1 MADIDTRLLR
11 SFLTVATERSFSIAA
26 ELRGCSQGTMSLR
39 IRTLE
44 EQVGM
49 RLFERN
55 RADVRLTDAG
65 RDLLPGAQAMVDL
78 HDRLLERANSKLI
91 AGAVRLGV
99 AEDCSSSLLPEL
111 MKRMRETYS
120 ALELDIRCGGGAALC
135 GEIEAGRLDLA
146 VVMLLEE
153 SPSAAKLS
161 RPRLYWAAAPEFAV
175 ADWPVVPV
183 AGYPEGYPLREAAVA
198 ALESRNTAYRE
209 VLMGSDEGAI
219 RCAVASGAA
228 VAVMA
233 EGTVPADMKVI
244 SHSPALAP
252 PGRAVIQLLE
262 APEPLSEAA
271 GIVKREIESL
281 YPGA

>member
-1 MADIDTRLLR
+1 MTDIDTRLLR
-11 SFLTVATERSFSIAA
+11 SFLTVAAERSFSIAA

-44 EQVGM
+44 EQIGM

-78 HDRLLERANSKLI
+78 HDRLLERASSKLTT
-91 AGAVRLGV
+91 GTVRLGI
-99 AEDCSSSLLPEL
+99 AEDCASSLLPEL
-111 MKRMRETYS
+111 IKRMREAYT
-120 ALELDIRCGGGAALC
+120 ALELDIRCGSGLALRQEVETGG
-135 GEIEAGRLDLA
+135 LDLA

-153 SPSAAKLS
+153 LPAAAKLS
-161 RPRLYWAAAPEFAV
+161 RPRLYWVAAPEFAV

-198 ALESRNTAYRE
+198 ALESRETGYRE
-209 VLMGSDEGAI
+209 VLTGSDEQAI
-219 RCAVASGAA
+219 RCAVACGGA

-244 SHSPALAP
+244 SHSSALAP

-262 APEPLSEAA
+262 MPEPLTEAA
-271 GIVKREIESL
+271 EIVKREIAGL

>member
-1 MADIDTRLLR
+1 MTDIDTRLLR
-11 SFLTVATERSFSIAA
+11 SFLTVAAERSFSIAA
-26 ELRGCSQGTMSLR
+26 ELLGCSQGTMSLR

-49 RLFERN
+49 RLLERN

-78 HDRLLERANSKLI
+78 HDRLLERAGSKLI

-99 AEDCSSSLLPEL
+99 AEDCCSSLLPGL

-120 ALELDIRCGGGAALC
+120 ALELDIRCGDGAALRRDVA
-135 GEIEAGRLDLA
+135 AGSLDLA
-146 VVMLLEE
+146 VVMMLEE
-153 SPSAAKLS
+153 LPSAAKLS
-161 RPRLYWAAAPEFAV
+161 RPRLCWVAAPDFAV

-209 VLMGSDEGAI
+209 VLTGAGEQAI
-219 RCAVASGAA
+219 RSAVACGAA
-228 VAVMA
+228 VAVLA
-233 EGTVPADMKVI
+233 EGAVPADMKVI
-244 SHSPALAP
+244 AHSPALAP

-262 APEPLSEAA
+262 TPRPLSEAA
-271 GIVKREIESL
+271 GIVKREIAGL

>member
-11 SFLTVATERSFSIAA
+11 SFLTVAAERSFSIAA
-26 ELRGCSQGTMSLR
+26 ELLGCSQGTMSLR

-91 AGAVRLGV
+91 GGNVRLGI
-99 AEDCSSSLLPEL
+99 ADDCTSSLLPKL
-111 MKRMRETYS
+111 MQRMRDSYT
-120 ALELDIRCGGGAALC
+120 ALELDICCGSGAALC
-135 GEIEAGRLDLA
+135 RDVEAGGLDIA

-153 SPSAAKLS
+153 LPAASKLS
-161 RPRLYWAAAPEFAV
+161 RPRLYWVAAPEFAV
-175 ADWPVVPV
+175 ADWAVLPL
-183 AGYPEGYPLREAAVA
+183 AGYPEGYPLREAALA

-209 VLMGSDEGAI
+209 TLTGADEGAI
-219 RCAVASGAA
+219 RCVVGSGGAVT
-228 VAVMA
+228 VLA

-252 PGRAVIQLLE
+252 PGRAVVQILE
-262 APEPLSEAA
+262 GDRPLSDAA
-271 GIVKREIESL
+271 GIVKREIAGF

>member
-11 SFLTVATERSFSIAA
+11 SFLTVAAERSFSIAA
-26 ELRGCSQGTMSLR
+26 ELLGCSQGTMSLR

-78 HDRLLERANSKLI
+78 HDRLLERAGSKLI
-91 AGAVRLGV
+91 AGTVRLGV
-99 AEDCSSSLLPEL
+99 AEDCCSSLLPEFI
-111 MKRMRETYS
+111 KRMRSDYS
-120 ALELDIRCGGGAALC
+120 ALEVNIHCGGSAALRQDLQ
-135 GEIEAGRLDLA
+135 AGRLDLA
-146 VVMLLEE
+146 VVMTLEE
-153 SPSAAKLS
+153 LPSAAKLS
-161 RPRLYWAAAPEFAV
+161 RPRLYWVAAPEFAV

-198 ALESRNTAYRE
+198 ALESRNTAFRE
-209 VLMGSDEGAI
+209 VLTGAGEQAI
-219 RCAVASGAA
+219 RCAVACGAA

-233 EGTVPADMKVI
+233 EGTIPADMKVI
-244 SHSPALAP
+244 SHSPALAT

-262 APEPLSEAA
+262 TPEPQSEAA
-271 GIVKREIESL
+271 GIVKREIASL